1 MADLNRNVKNL
12 ASGTLASA
20 ITSSDTS
27 ISLDCGTGS
36 ASTLTGIWPAVPFY
50 MTIMPE
56 TPTAGV
62 ANSLDSEIVKVTA
75 KTSDGS
81 TVTLT
86 VVRGQKNTTAK
97 SFSSGAIATNGVY
110 TGFNSFTATT
120 NSTAGSSVMNYVI
133 SSDTL
138 SSTPSEGDTIM
149 VKFPLDANELA
160 TLKVNDGAAVN
171 IILRSL
177 GGGAEGNSYRQY
189 GSGAGAVY
197 EKLLSAGKWYSLIY
211 TSLGNNVYGW
221 VMLNSFLP
229 ITINDIDLSSF
240 ERVSLYHS
248 DSTTSA
254 GDSQTILYSDLSDDI
269 DKFEEL
275 VIVAFSPQTNY
286 TSYRTENR
294 ISAEELKGSG
304 KRFTI
309 FNAGEPSS
317 TTGSQFEWMRCTAG
331 STGLVFDHCCIMRG
345 SNSQSSTG
353 TVYNGQPVR
362 VVDIWGVNP
371 ISIPDGSGGSESP
384 TDGITPDYSALQTDI
399 GNLSTA
405 YTAQNPCYLRTEFVA
420 SGSSSSGY
428 ISLVINGQEAQK
440 VYASGYDGEDFVAQ
454 MSEIV
459 PVSTGDQIQV
469 TKTNDLTWG
478 AARNAY
484 IIPAK
489 GNEWPNHDSES
500 F

>member
-86 VVRGQKNTTAK
+86 VTRGQKNTTAK

-120 NSTAGSSVMNYVI
+120 SSTAGSSVMNYVI

-149 VKFPLDANELA
+149 VKFPLDANQLA
-160 TLKVNDGAAVN
+160 TLKVNDGAAAN

-177 GGGAEGNSYRQY
+177 GGGAESNSYRQY

-197 EKLLSAGKWYSLIY
+197 EKLLSADKWYSLVY
-211 TSLGNNVYGW
+211 TNLGNNSYGW

-229 ITINDIDLSSF
+229 ITI
-240 ERVSLYHS
+240 
-248 DSTTSA
+248 
-254 GDSQTILYSDLSDDI
+254 DDI
-269 DKFEEL
+269 D
-275 VIVAFSPQTNY
+275 I
-286 TSYRTENR
+286 
-294 ISAEELKGSG
+294 
-304 KRFTI
+304 
-309 FNAGEPSS
+309 
-317 TTGSQFEWMRCTAG
+317 
-331 STGLVFDHCCIMRG
+331 
-345 SNSQSSTG
+345 NSF
-353 TVYNGQPVR
+353 
-362 VVDIWGVNP
+362 
-371 ISIPDGSGGSESP
+371 
-384 TDGITPDYSALQTDI
+384 GITPDYSATQTDI
-399 GNLSTA
+399 GNLSSA
-405 YTAQNPCYLRTEFVA
+405 YTIQNPCYLRVQFNA
-420 SGSSSSGY
+420 YGSSSSGY
-428 ISLVINGQEAQK
+428 ISLVINGQEAQR
-440 VYASGYDGEDFVAQ
+440 VYASGYENGYFVAQ
-454 MSEIV
+454 LSEII
-459 PVSTGDQIQV
+459 PVSAGDQIQV
-469 TKTNDLTWG
+469 TVTSNLTWG
-478 AARNAY
+478 SARKAY

-489 GNEWPNHDSES
+489 GNGWPNYNSEE

>member
-86 VVRGQKNTTAK
+86 VTRGQKNTTAK

-160 TLKVNDGAAVN
+160 TLKVNDGVAAS

-177 GGGAEGNSYRQY
+177 GGGPEASSYRQY
-189 GSGAGAVY
+189 GSGISAVY
-197 EKLLSAGKWYSLIY
+197 EKLLSAGKWYSLVY
-211 TSLGNNVYGW
+211 THLGNSSYGW

-229 ITINDIDLSSF
+229 ITIDDIDLSSF
-240 ERVSLYHS
+240 EKVSLYHS

-254 GDSQTILYSDLSDDI
+254 GSSQTILYSDLSKDI

-275 VIVAFSPQTNY
+275 IIVAFSPQSNY

-294 ISAEELKGSG
+294 ISTEGLKGSG

-317 TTGSQFEWMRCTAG
+317 TTGSQIEWMRCTAS

-345 SNSQSSTG
+345 SSSQSSTG
-353 TVYNGQPVR
+353 TIYNEQPVR

-371 ISIPDGSGGSESP
+371 ISISAGIGG
-384 TDGITPDYSALQTDI
+384 GVTPDYSAPQTNI
-399 GNLSTA
+399 GDLSTT
-405 YTAQNPCYLRTEFVA
+405 YTAQNPCYLRAQFVA
-420 SGSSSSGY
+420 YGPSASSGY
-428 ISLVINGQEAQK
+428 VSLVINGQEAQR
-440 VYASGYDGEDFVAQ
+440 VYAQQNGGYFVAQ
-454 MSEIV
+454 MSGIV
-459 PVSTGDQIQV
+459 PVTTGDQIQV
-469 TKTNDLTWG
+469 TKTSDMTWG

-489 GNEWPNHDSES
+489 GSGWPNYNSEE